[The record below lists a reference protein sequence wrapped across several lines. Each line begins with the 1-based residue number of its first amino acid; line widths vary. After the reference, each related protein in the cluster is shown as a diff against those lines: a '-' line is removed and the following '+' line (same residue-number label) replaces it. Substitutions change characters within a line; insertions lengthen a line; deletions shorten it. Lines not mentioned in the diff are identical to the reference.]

1 MMMAVDAVEHL
12 DSHAKKIRGFPFVDA
27 GLHQSRRGRMS
38 QRRARFDGTQANH
51 DTETE
56 RNIAEL

>member
-1 MMMAVDAVEHL
+1 MTMAVDAVEHL
-12 DSHAKKIRGFPFVDA
+12 DSHAKKTRGFPFVDA
-27 GLHQSRRGRMS
+27 GPHQPRRGRMS

-56 RNIAEL
+56 RNIVEL